1 MIISK
6 INSLELIDN
15 LIDLKKLMD
24 KIGNICDDKTP
35 RVTEIKRITRKVLD
49 KIKIEKIEEKE
60 RRLQFLKL
68 KSKTYRI
75 MKRKKKQI
83 K

>member
-15 LIDLKKLMD
+15 LKDLKILMD
-24 KIGNICDDKTP
+24 KIGNIYDDKMP
-35 RVTEIKRITRKVLD
+35 RLTEIKRITRKVLD

-60 RRLQFLKL
+60 
-68 KSKTYRI
+68 
-75 MKRKKKQI
+75 
-83 K
+83 

>member
-15 LIDLKKLMD
+15 LIDLKILMD
-24 KIGNICDDKTP
+24 KIGNIYDDKMP
-35 RVTEIKRITRKVLD
+35 RLTEIKRITRKVLD

-60 RRLQFLKL
+60 
-68 KSKTYRI
+68 
-75 MKRKKKQI
+75 
-83 K
+83 

>member
-15 LIDLKKLMD
+15 LIDLKILMD
-24 KIGNICDDKTP
+24 KIGNICNDKMP

-60 RRLQFLKL
+60 RRLEFLKL
-68 KSKTYRI
+68 KSKTF
-75 MKRKKKQI
+75 KDL
-83 K
+83 